1 MEIEEEQSPPQ
12 HQQRRPGSK
21 AAPMAAWLVEAR
33 DGSLSLS
40 EDALAFAIAEWRM
53 SGATKSARIH
63 LVHVL
68 THISVDRDMMRLPI
82 SEVSPMTADT
92 HEKNMRAMLLD
103 PLVKFALKNEADVD
117 IIVVRNDDRKAGM
130 LEIAK
135 QLSPHRVFVSAN
147 TLRAI
152 SPSSLP
158 PPLPHFPCFPRRLR
172 LRQARH
178 SSHFHTPRFA
188 RLLNVHS
195 AARFFLSCFLSAIRF
210 HFLHSSAFLFPSPPF
225 RPSMFGKRSAIAIIE
240 ALSGPFFAAH
250 LPDNARLVALQGK
263 KVLKDITIGSPGS
276 CAASPV
282 VELARGNAAA
292 RDAHYLSAPQT
303 PPRGFLSPAGS
314 RKFSPPAERE
324 QRADSTSPPA
334 SSASANGA
342 AAATS
347 SSSGSAKLSAKLTS
361 FWRTSSQD
369 LSGSQS
375 GPQRSESLGSPPRSL
390 KSASPA
396 DSNRSFKQQSQPRP
410 PSPGY
415 FDASHSSK
423 WGEKA
428 SQGGKKAP
436 MKPGIVVDGRGGA
449 EAHGQGGADA
459 DGLEVTLV
467 EGETP
472 RSRGGVR
479 GGASM
484 PFRRCSEEGKAADA
498 GHADA
503 SDGPFDGRSSTTGSL
518 VATRPPHRNAL
529 PSLPSISSQPGCLH
543 LDAGTVAGA
552 TGNFSDRLCLMPRHP
567 LVRAYNGYMGGIQIV
582 AAQMSGPDWLSGPA
596 DPESASSAPSPFE
609 AAAQR
614 FIAPLEHAH
623 ICPLLGCSPSLRC
636 LVYPRPPGSTSLATR
651 LACCGAGGGG
661 SGGAMSRTS
670 SSGSLVHRSSS
681 AGSFNSPDSSTSERF
696 VEGSA
701 GNGPVGTRSLGGG
714 SLRPLSWQTRL
725 KIVTQTCRALTWLH
739 QQSPPIAAGCLGVET
754 VLLTRDDSC
763 KLLLAGVAAL
773 AADPGKM
780 SEKLNREM
788 GMEGYI
794 CLAEDG
800 GERKGREG
808 LGVGWNEGGK
818 EIGKGQSGGAEAGD
832 VFALGLLMLH
842 LLTGWVDGGAVRQL
856 LAACWAAAD
865 IHRAVEVVARAA
877 RQSCQMQPCCDWPD
891 GVLYS
896 LAMVALECAEECQEW
911 RPVLVGCVMD
921 QFESPKPFPSHI
933 TSFIPSAHYDRLP
946 PRHLIPPPSVAH
958 LVLRRLKSPYFR
970 PCSPHPSPP
979 SFLVITTP
987 LPIACCDLI
996 PPSPLRVTLSTSAPA
1011 PPIPLRP
1018 PSARP
1023 FCTARR
1029 SGGKQGRRGGN
1040 ACVGARVVPAAV
1052 QSEHEAEQGCFIILT
1067 RRDGGKK
1074 KKGQQCACWGT
1085 SGDAE
1090 EWGEEEEGAAV
1101 RVLRHEWRV
1110 LRFNESTR
1118 QSVARVATVAVDVTV
1133 TGESDVTKGG
1143 KGEGERR
1150 RVILQRQQPDCLA
1163 FECAPV
1169 SSCPLAVA
1177 CTL

>member
-1 MEIEEEQSPPQ
+1 MIRTHSLVVSAVASYRGTLPRSTDSSNHIVAIQREDMEIEEEQSPPQ
-12 HQQRRPGSK
+12 QQQRRPGM
-21 AAPMAAWLVEAR
+21 AAAMAAWLVEAR

-103 PLVKFALKNEADVD
+103 PLVKFALKNEAEVD

-135 QLSPHRVFVSAN
+135 QLSPHRVFVSAK
-147 TLRAI
+147 
-152 SPSSLP
+152 
-158 PPLPHFPCFPRRLR
+158 
-172 LRQARH
+172 
-178 SSHFHTPRFA
+178 
-188 RLLNVHS
+188 
-195 AARFFLSCFLSAIRF
+195 
-210 HFLHSSAFLFPSPPF
+210 
-225 RPSMFGKRSAIAIIE
+225 PSMFGKRSAIAIIE

-282 VELARGNAAA
+282 VELARGNAAG
-292 RDAHYLSAPQT
+292 RDAHYLTAPQT

-324 QRADSTSPPA
+324 PRANSTSPPGA
-334 SSASANGA
+334 SSASPPANGA

-347 SSSGSAKLSAKLTS
+347 SSSGSGKLSAKLTS

-415 FDASHSSK
+415 FEASHSSK

-436 MKPGIVVDGRGGA
+436 TKPGIVVDGRGGA
-449 EAHGQGGADA
+449 EAHGQGSADA

-484 PFRRCSEEGKAADA
+484 PFRRCSEDGKAADA
-498 GHADA
+498 GHADTF
-503 SDGPFDGRSSTTGSL
+503 DGPFDGRSSTTGSL
-518 VATRPPHRNAL
+518 VAARPPHRNAL

-582 AAQMSGPDWLSGPA
+582 AAQMNGPDWLSGTA
-596 DPESASSAPSPFE
+596 DPEGGKNTNLGNSKNGSAPSPFE
-609 AAAQR
+609 SAAQR

-636 LVYPRPPGSTSLATR
+636 LVYPRPPGCTSLATR

-661 SGGAMSRTS
+661 GGGAMSRTS

-681 AGSFNSPDSSTSERF
+681 AGSFNSPDSSTSEKY
-696 VEGSA
+696 VEGSV
-701 GNGPVGTRSLGGG
+701 GNGSVASRSLGGSG

-739 QQSPPIAAGCLGVET
+739 QQSPPVSAGCLGVET

-773 AADPGKM
+773 AVNPGKM
-780 SEKLNREM
+780 AEKLNREM
-788 GMEGYI
+788 GMEGFE

-808 LGVGWNEGGK
+808 HGVGWFE
-818 EIGKGQSGGAEAGD
+818 
-832 VFALGLLMLH
+832 
-842 LLTGWVDGGAVRQL
+842 GWVDGGAVRQL

-865 IHRAVEVVARAA
+865 IHRAVGVVARSA
-877 RQSCQMQPCCDWPD
+877 RQSCQMQPCCDWPEE
-891 GVLYS
+891 VLYS
-896 LAMVALECAEECQEW
+896 LAMVALECAEECEEW

-921 QFESPKPFPSHI
+921 QVLEI
-933 TSFIPSAHYDRLP
+933 EADVQAGLVSA
-946 PRHLIPPPSVAH
+946 
-958 LVLRRLKSPYFR
+958 
-970 PCSPHPSPP
+970 
-979 SFLVITTP
+979 
-987 LPIACCDLI
+987 
-996 PPSPLRVTLSTSAPA
+996 
-1011 PPIPLRP
+1011 
-1018 PSARP
+1018 
-1023 FCTARR
+1023 
-1029 SGGKQGRRGGN
+1029 
-1040 ACVGARVVPAAV
+1040 
-1052 QSEHEAEQGCFIILT
+1052 
-1067 RRDGGKK
+1067 
-1074 KKGQQCACWGT
+1074 
-1085 SGDAE
+1085 
-1090 EWGEEEEGAAV
+1090 
-1101 RVLRHEWRV
+1101 
-1110 LRFNESTR
+1110 
-1118 QSVARVATVAVDVTV
+1118 
-1133 TGESDVTKGG
+1133 
-1143 KGEGERR
+1143 
-1150 RVILQRQQPDCLA
+1150 
-1163 FECAPV
+1163 
-1169 SSCPLAVA
+1169 
-1177 CTL
+1177 